1 MPTVRIVLS
10 IALCIACASTSAQE
24 LMKPQIT
31 DVQTAG
37 NLATV
42 NPLPCGPIASIKRSD
57 IPPDIYAGMLVCAS
71 ENRYAEAVNFF
82 AVAGVF
88 SYFDAERVTDITAQQ
103 AHQVMTQQAMS
114 TLEPTAK
121 TALWQ
126 QIRDTLSDDAKRSV
140 ICGDV
145 RRIGAPTYTPDYMIQ
160 HGMDAIQ
167 GKPQVN
173 GGLVAKFD
181 SKAAWEKAV
190 DGYLHCPAK

>member
-1 MPTVRIVLS
+1 
-10 IALCIACASTSAQE
+10 
-24 LMKPQIT
+24 MKPQV
-31 DVQTAG
+31 DDLQTAG
-37 NLATV
+37 NHATV
-42 NPLPCGPIASIKRSD
+42 HPLACGPITSIKNSD

-71 ENRYAEAVNFF
+71 DSRYAEAVNFF

-114 TLEPTAK
+114 TLDPPAK

-140 ICGDV
+140 ICADV
-145 RRIGAPTYTPDYMIQ
+145 RRIGAPTYKPEYMIQ
-160 HGMDAIQ
+160 HGMDAVA
-167 GKPQVN
+167 GKAQVN
-173 GGLVAKFD
+173 GGLVANFD
-181 SKAAWEKAV
+181 SKDAWEKAV